1 MTPDLK
7 TLRSVAT
14 KAARRNWT
22 DDDMQAFDDAFR
34 PQAVLSLLD
43 RVEALEE
50 RDDLAMQ
57 IISENAKLRRE
68 AEAMAETVRTLEAER
83 DRLRG
88 ENKALRDGPYGA
100 RDVCLN
106 TLALVPALNPTVCL
120 ALIARARDAE
130 RLEDKVDGLTADLR
144 EAVEVAFLRGA
155 TEWVRLNYP
164 ADFKRLSALNEGGPA
179 NG

>member
-1 MTPDLK
+1 MTEPKAPMEEAVKEAVEVL
-7 TLRSVAT
+7 TALRSAT
-14 KAARRNWT
+14 
-22 DDDMQAFDDAFR
+22 AFDPEDA
-34 PQAVLSLLD
+34 QMSQ
-43 RVEALEE
+43 VEKYLCARAQRGIDTAL
-50 RDDLAMQ
+50 A
-57 IISENAKLRRE
+57 
-68 AEAMAETVRTLEAER
+68 
-83 DRLRG
+83 
-88 ENKALRDGPYGA
+88 
-100 RDVCLN
+100 
-106 TLALVPALNPTVCL
+106 ALNPTVCL

>member
-1 MTPDLK
+1 MTDLK

-83 DRLRG
+83 DRLREACTKMDSLASGPGALTQPLRTFALIADIG
-88 ENKALRDGPYGA
+88 ER
-100 RDVCLN
+100 
-106 TLALVPALNPTVCL
+106 ALNPTGV
-120 ALIARARDAE
+120 
-130 RLEDKVDGLTADLR
+130 G
-144 EAVEVAFLRGA
+144 EAG
-155 TEWVRLNYP
+155 
-164 ADFKRLSALNEGGPA
+164 
-179 NG
+179 

>member
-1 MTPDLK
+1 MTTDLK

-43 RVEALEE
+43 RVEA
-50 RDDLAMQ
+50 
-57 IISENAKLRRE
+57 

-88 ENKALRDGPYGA
+88 ALRQIDNGEGAYGMQALEYKNIA
-100 RDVCLN
+100 R
-106 TLALVPALNPTVCL
+106 AALNPTGV
-120 ALIARARDAE
+120 
-130 RLEDKVDGLTADLR
+130 G
-144 EAVEVAFLRGA
+144 EAG
-155 TEWVRLNYP
+155 
-164 ADFKRLSALNEGGPA
+164 
-179 NG
+179 

>member
-50 RDDLAMQ
+50 SDDLAMQ

-88 ENKALRDGPYGA
+88 ALRQIDNGEGAYGMQALEYKNIA
-100 RDVCLN
+100 R
-106 TLALVPALNPTVCL
+106 AALNPTGV
-120 ALIARARDAE
+120 
-130 RLEDKVDGLTADLR
+130 G
-144 EAVEVAFLRGA
+144 EAG
-155 TEWVRLNYP
+155 
-164 ADFKRLSALNEGGPA
+164 
-179 NG
+179 

>member
-43 RVEALEE
+43 RVEA
-50 RDDLAMQ
+50 
-57 IISENAKLRRE
+57 
-68 AEAMAETVRTLEAER
+68 AEATAETVRTLEAENAARKGREEGYQGIITALEAER

-88 ENKALRDGPYGA
+88 ALAEA
-100 RDVCLN
+100 RG
-106 TLALVPALNPTVCL
+106 TLAALSSGEFRDTAWRGVERIDAALNPTGV
-120 ALIARARDAE
+120 
-130 RLEDKVDGLTADLR
+130 G
-144 EAVEVAFLRGA
+144 EAG
-155 TEWVRLNYP
+155 
-164 ADFKRLSALNEGGPA
+164 
-179 NG
+179 

>member
-68 AEAMAETVRTLEAER
+68 V
-83 DRLRG
+83 
-88 ENKALRDGPYGA
+88 
-100 RDVCLN
+100 
-106 TLALVPALNPTVCL
+106 
-120 ALIARARDAE
+120 E
-130 RLEDKVDGLTADLR
+130 RLGRK
-144 EAVEVAFLRGA
+144 
-155 TEWVRLNYP
+155 
-164 ADFKRLSALNEGGPA
+164 KR
-179 NG
+179 

>member
-7 TLRSVAT
+7 TLRSVAEG
-14 KAARRNWT
+14 ARALIEGGNINVLNRYMT
-22 DDDMQAFDDAFR
+22 ALE
-34 PQAVLSLLD
+34 PSAVLSLLD

-88 ENKALRDGPYGA
+88 ALRQIDNGEGAYGMQALEYKNIA
-100 RDVCLN
+100 R
-106 TLALVPALNPTVCL
+106 AALNPTGV
-120 ALIARARDAE
+120 
-130 RLEDKVDGLTADLR
+130 G
-144 EAVEVAFLRGA
+144 EAG
-155 TEWVRLNYP
+155 
-164 ADFKRLSALNEGGPA
+164 
-179 NG
+179 